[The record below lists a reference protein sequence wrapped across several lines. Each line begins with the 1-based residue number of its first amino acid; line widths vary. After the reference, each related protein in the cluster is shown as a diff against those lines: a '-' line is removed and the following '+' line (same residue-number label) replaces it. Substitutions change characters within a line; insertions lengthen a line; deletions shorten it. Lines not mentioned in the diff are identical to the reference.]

1 MRHGGVYTSA
11 HPLPS
16 DGDPPCRD
24 TLDKAATG
32 PEGPEL
38 SKAFNPPMSLPLNY
52 TLYRSL
58 ATPLPP
64 QMYFL
69 PSTLTFFPVC
79 TGLNASTEIRS
90 SDEDFFCP
98 LGLDDLVAQG
108 HSYKEAREHL
118 PVTSGFAQT
127 ALHGCSFPTFSQMM
141 SWSSH
146 SLKKKKN
153 QH

>member
-98 LGLDDLVAQG
+98 LRLDDLGGIPTRRHGNIFLSHPA
-108 HSYKEAREHL
+108 L
-118 PVTSGFAQT
+118 PRLPSMAVPSPHF
-127 ALHGCSFPTFSQMM
+127 
-141 SWSSH
+141 
-146 SLKKKKN
+146 LK
-153 QH
+153 

>member
-79 TGLNASTEIRS
+79 NGLNASIEIRS

-98 LGLDDLVAQG
+98 LGLDDLGAQG

-118 PVTSGFAQT
+118 PITSGFAQ
-127 ALHGCSFPTFSQMM
+127 AASMAVPSPHF
-141 SWSSH
+141 
-146 SLKKKKN
+146 LK
-153 QH
+153 